1 MDCDG
6 IDNMPR
12 VVEYC
17 DLAVHE
23 LLFHAVVQNDLVTKH
38 LGSISLKHRETQPL
52 ESRQLRRAGE
62 RSQHRPTQM
71 GPRRILTY

>member
-23 LLFHAVVQNDLVTKH
+23 LLFHAVVQNDLVTIYF
-38 LGSISLKHRETQPL
+38 GSIS
-52 ESRQLRRAGE
+52 
-62 RSQHRPTQM
+62 
-71 GPRRILTY
+71 

>member
-23 LLFHAVVQNDLVTKH
+23 LLFHAVVQNDLVTKYF
-38 LGSISLKHRETQPL
+38 GSMSLKHSETQYQPL
-52 ESRQLRRAGE
+52 ESRQLRRE
-62 RSQHRPTQM
+62 EEHSQHRPTQM
-71 GPRRILTY
+71 GPICI